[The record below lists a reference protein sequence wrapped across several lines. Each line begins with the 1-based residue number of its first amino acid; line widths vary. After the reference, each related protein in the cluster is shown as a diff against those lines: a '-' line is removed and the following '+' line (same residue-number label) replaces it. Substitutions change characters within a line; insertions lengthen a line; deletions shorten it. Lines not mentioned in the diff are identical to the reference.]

1 MISSSFRM
9 REKHSTS
16 RGNELQTQF
25 TAKRVVKTFLLLYSN
40 LLSEALQSRCHVSFY
55 SGALAREARAAEH
68 HG

>member
-1 MISSSFRM
+1 MISSSLRM
-9 REKHSTS
+9 REKHATS

-40 LLSEALQSRCHVSFY
+40 LLSEALQSRCHVSLN
-55 SGALAREARAAEH
+55 SGALARQALTAEH